1 MLQEIMVCRESQFL
15 VGFYTVSLN
24 QCKSIQ
30 IWMPLLLGKKVNPM
44 KIDSKNE
51 WIPWNIQ

>member
-1 MLQEIMVCRESQFL
+1 MVCRESQFL

-30 IWMPLLLGKKVNPM
+30 NLNATSAGKEGK
-44 KIDSKNE
+44 SNE
-51 WIPWNIQ
+51 DRFQERMDTLEYK